1 MKLVLYK
8 IADIMYEVNYIDL
21 ELKKKL
27 KKTFWNYHLFNKF
40 INKCKHSKKIKILN
54 IINNEKMYD

>member
-1 MKLVLYK
+1 
-8 IADIMYEVNYIDL
+8 MYEIECLDL
-21 ELKKKL
+21 ETKKEF

-40 INKCKHSKKIKILN
+40 INKCKRSKKVKILN